1 MIRLRGGLNMALKYH
16 CRHCGISM
24 GTIDD
29 TSVDAER
36 LGLNKLTDDE
46 RMEMVS
52 YDSAGDIHIKSICED
67 CHESFARNPD
77 NYQYDYL
84 IH

>member
-1 MIRLRGGLNMALKYH
+1 MALKYH

-24 GTIDD
+24 GTIDNM
-29 TSVDAER
+29 SVDTEK
-36 LGLNKLTDDE
+36 LGLNKLTDEE

-52 YDSAGDIHIKSICED
+52 YDVTGDIHIKSICED
-67 CHESFARNPD
+67 CQESLSRNPD
-77 NYQYDYL
+77 YYQYDYL